1 MDSKID
7 INEYIKADVVSD
19 ILSQSIANARQKLL
33 EKDTEENR
41 NLLNK
46 LLEYNKEFLQ
56 GNKEIV
62 DKVLKGEI

>member
-41 NLLNK
+41 SLLNK